1 MPLEKLN
8 AALIGAIQN
17 STPEYTNAAAILTDK
32 LNIGREAAYRRLRGE
47 VPFTFGEAGVLS
59 AQMNF
64 SLDRT
69 VGALDFGNV
78 LFRLSFSD
86 YHTALEDYTGVIDQD
101 TLFYRE
107 VSSDVD
113 AEQAIAGNSFPRML
127 YMRYPKLTNFKLFKW
142 LYQQGLID
150 CSGAKFEDM
159 KVPEV
164 LLQSYRDL
172 VHEAQLMPATTLIFD
187 GSCTKRWVNAICA
200 FRNMHLIRDESVEVL
215 KAELLQM
222 LDDLEEDT
230 VDFVPNF
237 DNSEKEPS
245 VLPARLPNLLVNG
258 SAGIAVGMA
267 TNIPP
272 HNLRETI
279 DACRHLL
286 HKPDAT
292 IDELIARMPAPDFP
306 TGAIIYGLKGVHEGY
321 RTGRGRVIMRAH
333 THFEETKSGRQV
345 LVVDDIPYQV
355 NKKVLVESI
364 ARLMRDK
371 KIEGISE
378 LRDESSK
385 TVRIVMELKA
395 GTFGE
400 VVRNNL
406 FKLTQLQWSFGIN
419 MVALVDG
426 RPRVLNLREIIEAFL
441 RHRREVINRR
451 TIFRLNK
458 NRMRGHILEG
468 QAVALSNLDE
478 FLRIIRNAPNPPIAR
493 EQLMSR
499 GWKSDL
505 VSGLL
510 NAAFNPQDYRP
521 QDIDA
526 CYGLQADGLYHLSP
540 VQADKIL
547 QMALQKLTGLEQDKI
562 NDEYRQ
568 ANAQITDLLDI
579 LARPE
584 RVVKI
589 MDDELAELKDKFGD
603 DRRSEI
609 DPSGDPNFNPLDFVP
624 EETMVVTLSREG
636 YIKRQSLTEYRSQRR
651 GGQGKA
657 AAKLKEGDEI
667 DRIITASSHDQALCF
682 SNFGRVYALPIYQ
695 IPEGSRT
702 SKGKAI
708 VNLLDIAEGES
719 IVTILPVSRFDESHY
734 VFLATVNGVMKKT
747 SLKEFAVIRSVGK
760 AAIALDDGDSILTA
774 VITDGTQDI
783 MVFGSNGKVL
793 RFDENEVRPMGRAAR
808 GVLTMKLP
816 EGHKCISMFAVHADT
831 NMEVLTVC
839 ANGYGKRGRR
849 SQGQIAIMTSERNG
863 ELVAATLVNVE
874 DTVLVLTNNGRM
886 IRTTVESIRQSGRA
900 TQGVKLMETLDETVV
915 SVTRV
920 ANEDSEDVSTDAE
933 SHGASALAAETTADS
948 GEFPVPASDENGEN
962 K

>member
-1 MPLEKLN
+1 MDTNDDTKLN
-8 AALIGAIQN
+8 QDNAQGEANGMPISYSLETLPISLETEMKRSYLDYAMSVIVGRALPDVRDGFKPVHRRVLFSMHELGNDFSHATKKCARIVGDVIGKYHPHGDQAVYQTLVRLAQDFSMRYMLVDGHGN
-17 STPEYTNAAAILTDK
+17 FGSVDGDPP
-32 LNIGREAAYRRLRGE
+32 AAYRY
-47 VPFTFGEAGVLS
+47 TEA
-59 AQMNF
+59 
-64 SLDRT
+64 
-69 VGALDFGNV
+69 
-78 LFRLSFSD
+78 RLSKIANEMLRD
-86 YHTALEDYTGVIDQD
+86 IDKYTECRLARIA
-101 TLFYRE
+101 
-107 VSSDVD
+107 D
-113 AEQAIAGNSFPRML
+113 A
-127 YMRYPKLTNFKLFKW
+127 
-142 LYQQGLID
+142 
-150 CSGAKFEDM
+150 
-159 KVPEV
+159 
-164 LLQSYRDL
+164 
-172 VHEAQLMPATTLIFD
+172 
-187 GSCTKRWVNAICA
+187 
-200 FRNMHLIRDESVEVL
+200 
-215 KAELLQM
+215 M

-493 EQLMSR
+493 EQLMTR

-839 ANGYGKRGRR
+839 ANGYGKRTPLADHPKHGRR

-933 SHGASALAAETTADS
+933 SHGASALAADTTADS

>member
-1 MPLEKLN
+1 MANKRAGALIYRVTMDTNDDNKLN
-8 AALIGAIQN
+8 QD
-17 STPEYTNAAAILTDK
+17 NAQ
-32 LNIGREAAYRRLRGE
+32 
-47 VPFTFGEAGVLS
+47 GEANGMPISYSLETLPVSLETEMKRS
-59 AQMNF
+59 YLDYAMSVIVGRALPDAQDF
-64 SLDRT
+64 S
-69 VGALDFGNV
+69 
-78 LFRLSFSD
+78 
-86 YHTALEDYTGVIDQD
+86 
-101 TLFYRE
+101 
-107 VSSDVD
+107 
-113 AEQAIAGNSFPRML
+113 
-127 YMRYPKLTNFKLFKW
+127 MRYPLVWGQGNF
-142 LYQQGLID
+142 GSID
-150 CSGAKFEDM
+150 GDGAAAMRYTECRLARIAD
-159 KVPEV
+159 
-164 LLQSYRDL
+164 
-172 VHEAQLMPATTLIFD
+172 A
-187 GSCTKRWVNAICA
+187 
-200 FRNMHLIRDESVEVL
+200 
-215 KAELLQM
+215 M

-286 HKPDAT
+286 HNPDAS

-333 THFEETKSGRQV
+333 THFEETKSGRQM

-385 TVRIVMELKA
+385 SVRIVMELKA

-406 FKLTQLQWSFGIN
+406 FKLTQLQWTFGIN

-526 CYGLQADGLYHLSP
+526 CYGLLSDGLYHLSP

-562 NDEYRQ
+562 NEEYRQ

-584 RVVKI
+584 RVVQI
-589 MDDELAELKDKFGD
+589 MDAELAELKDKFGD
-603 DRRSEI
+603 ERRSEI

-719 IVTILPVSRFDESHY
+719 IMTILPVSRFDESHY
-734 VFLATVNGVMKKT
+734 VFLATVNGVIKRM
-747 SLKEFAVIRSVGK
+747 GK
-760 AAIALDDGDSILTA
+760 AAITLDDNDSILTA

-793 RFDENEVRPMGRAAR
+793 RFDENEVRPMGRTAR

-816 EGHKCISMFAVHADT
+816 EGHKCVSMFAVHADT

-839 ANGYGKRGRR
+839 ANGYGKRTPLADHPKHGRR

-863 ELVAATLVNVE
+863 ELVSATLVNVE

-920 ANEDSEDVSTDAE
+920 ANEDAEDVSTDAE
-933 SHGASALAAETTADS
+933 SHGASALAGEATVAS
-948 GEFPVPASDENGEN
+948 GELPVPSDDENGEN
-962 K
+962 E

>member
-1 MPLEKLN
+1 MDTNDDTKLN
-8 AALIGAIQN
+8 QD
-17 STPEYTNAAAILTDK
+17 NAQ
-32 LNIGREAAYRRLRGE
+32 
-47 VPFTFGEAGVLS
+47 GEANGMPIS
-59 AQMNF
+59 Y
-64 SLDRT
+64 SLETLPISLETEMKRSYLDYAMSVI
-69 VGALDFGNV
+69 VGRALPDVRDGFKPVHRRV
-78 LFRLSFSD
+78 LFSMHELGNDFSHATKKCARIVGDVIGKYHPHGDLAVYQTLVRLAQDFS
-86 YHTALEDYTGVIDQD
+86 
-101 TLFYRE
+101 
-107 VSSDVD
+107 
-113 AEQAIAGNSFPRML
+113 
-127 YMRYPKLTNFKLFKW
+127 MRYPLVWGQGNF
-142 LYQQGLID
+142 GSID
-150 CSGAKFEDM
+150 GDGAAAMRYTECRLARIAD
-159 KVPEV
+159 
-164 LLQSYRDL
+164 
-172 VHEAQLMPATTLIFD
+172 A
-187 GSCTKRWVNAICA
+187 
-200 FRNMHLIRDESVEVL
+200 
-215 KAELLQM
+215 M

-237 DNSEKEPS
+237 VNSEKEPS

-272 HNLRETI
+272 PNLRETI

-839 ANGYGKRGRR
+839 ANGYGKRTPLADHPKHGRR